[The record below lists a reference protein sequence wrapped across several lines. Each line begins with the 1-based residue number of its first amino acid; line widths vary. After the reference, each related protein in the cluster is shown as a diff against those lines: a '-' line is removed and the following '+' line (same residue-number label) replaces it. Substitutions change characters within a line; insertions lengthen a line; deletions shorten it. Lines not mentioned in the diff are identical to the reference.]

1 MELSNCRAENRVEFG
16 DLAQK
21 ASEENNVS
29 NQTRDNSC
37 DSLAKTVVAFCPC
50 PKSLSEANVK
60 SFVLTLLAEV
70 VSRQPDIDSIM

>member
-1 MELSNCRAENRVEFG
+1 MEFSNCRVENCVEFG
-16 DLAQK
+16 DLAQET
-21 ASEENNVS
+21 SENSVS

-50 PKSLSEANVK
+50 PKNLPEANVK
-60 SFVLTLLAEV
+60 SFILTLLAEV